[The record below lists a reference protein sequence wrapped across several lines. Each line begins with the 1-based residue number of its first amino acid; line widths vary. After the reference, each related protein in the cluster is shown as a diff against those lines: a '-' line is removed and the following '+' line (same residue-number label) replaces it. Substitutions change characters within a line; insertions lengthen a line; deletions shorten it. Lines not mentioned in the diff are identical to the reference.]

1 MIILLA
7 AFGGLALITFFVC
20 YRSFRASVGEALF
33 IAVLG
38 PGVLCL
44 LILGIVY
51 SGYLF

>member
-1 MIILLA
+1 MIVIGVA
-7 AFGGLALITFFVC
+7 YGGLALLTFFFC
-20 YRSFRASVGEALF
+20 YRSFHASAGEALF

-44 LILGIVY
+44 MILGIVY

>member
-1 MIILLA
+1 MIVVAA
-7 AFGGLALITFFVC
+7 AFVIVALITFFFC
-20 YRSFRASVGEALF
+20 YRTFRASVGEALF

-38 PGVLCL
+38 PAALCL